1 MSDKKA
7 GRTDKAKVWEMKRED
22 GASSQASEVE
32 FDTVRST
39 ASTIR
44 LGRWIVLVGFG
55 GFVLWASLAPL
66 SEGVPA
72 QASVVIDTKR
82 KPIQHQTGGIVKEVQ
97 VREGD
102 WVKEGQVL
110 LELEE
115 ANARAQF
122 EAVRQQYLALR
133 ASESRLVAEQR
144 GLTSI
149 EFHVDLRSAVGAGF
163 AERHMANHQQI
174 FESRR
179 KSLASELG
187 ALEENKMGLEA
198 QQVGSKALLGQRRA
212 SLALLREQAQKTRL
226 LAEEGF
232 LPRNRQLELDRQ
244 LSDLVGQISDLEA
257 GIERGARSVAE
268 ISLRIEQRRSDYRK
282 EVDTQLADIRRD
294 VEALEERLQAVKLDL
309 GRTSLRSPASGQVI
323 GLMVQSTGAVIGP
336 GMKIMD
342 IVPERE
348 TLLVEARLPPQYID
362 RVRPQLEVDV
372 RFSVFANTPQLVV
385 PGKVISLSSDLISDV
400 AGMSRQPGSPPEFYL
415 VRVALDDEVAASV
428 LRDRKIQPGMPA
440 DVVIKTGERSLL
452 RYILRPLTKR
462 IAASL
467 KEE

>member
-1 MSDKKA
+1 LSNKNA
-7 GRTDKAKVWEMKRED
+7 ERTDQGKGREMGREMD
-22 GASSQASEVE
+22 RSSPVSEGE
-32 FDTVRST
+32 IESVRST

-44 LGRWIVLVGFG
+44 LGRWIVLLGFG
-55 GFVLWASLAPL
+55 GFVVWASLAPL

-82 KPIQHQTGGIVKEVQ
+82 KPIQHQTGGIVKGVQ

-110 LELEE
+110 LELED
-115 ANARAQF
+115 ANARAQY

-144 GLTSI
+144 GLPSI
-149 EFHVDLRSAVGAGF
+149 EFHADLRSAVRDGF
-163 AERHMANHQQI
+163 AERHMANHQQV

-179 KSLASELG
+179 KSLAIELS
-187 ALEENKMGLEA
+187 ALEENRMGLEA
-198 QQVGSKALLGQRRA
+198 QQAGSKALLGQRRA
-212 SLALLREQAQKTRL
+212 SLALLREQAQQTRM
-226 LAEEGF
+226 LAEEGY

-244 LSDLVGQISDLEA
+244 LSDLIGQISDLEA
-257 GIERGARSVAE
+257 GLERGTRSIAE
-268 ISLRIEQRRSDYRK
+268 IRLRIDQRRSDYRK

-294 VEALEERLQAVKLDL
+294 VEALEERLQAVKLEL
-309 GRTSLRSPASGQVI
+309 SRTSLRSPASGQVI
-323 GLMVQSTGAVIGP
+323 GLMVQSPGAVIGP
-336 GMKIMD
+336 GMKVMD

-348 TLLVEARLPPQYID
+348 ALLVEARLPPQYID
-362 RVRPQLEVDV
+362 RVRQQQEVDV

-385 PGKVISLSSDLISDV
+385 PGKVVSLSSDLISDS
-400 AGMSRQPGSPPEFYL
+400 AGMTRQPGSPPEYYL

-428 LRDRKIQPGMPA
+428 LKQRRLLPGMPA